1 MGNNESQGQ
10 NTGAVPE
17 ANGSSKAVK
26 NGAKTAQ
33 EENTD
38 ETAKKEYEDMKDR
51 FMRLAAEFDNYKKRV
66 TAELAKSK
74 SIGKAEIMKKLL
86 PVLDEFEL
94 AILSAQETKDE
105 GFAKGVKMVYTN
117 MLSVLRAEGLREI
130 DASGKY
136 NPYEHEIILTR
147 ESDEAPGRVIEVV
160 KKGYKFEDIMIR
172 PASVIISAERST
184 GATADEN
191 KAPGKNDEAQGGE
204 SSTKK

>member
-172 PASVIISAERST
+172 PASVIISAERSA

-191 KAPGKNDEAQGGE
+191 KAPGKNGEAKGEE